1 MLGADGPRN
10 YLLMFQNPAEL
21 RTLGGI
27 AGALAL
33 VHTDH
38 GKITFTVEDIQKVL
52 PNTGEPVT
60 TLDAATL
67 ALFSEKPATYYQNVT
82 SVPDFATAAQL
93 LQDFWKRTQSTPIDG
108 VISADPVALSYL
120 LNATGPLSLRTG
132 DTPVSYTHLTLP
144 TKRIV

>member
-1 MLGADGPRN
+1 
-10 YLLMFQNPAEL
+10 
-21 RTLGGI
+21 
-27 AGALAL
+27 
-33 VHTDH
+33 
-38 GKITFTVEDIQKVL
+38 VL

-132 DTPVSYTHLTLP
+132 DTLSADNAVQLLLNEVYLRTAP
-144 TKRIV
+144 TPPRRRTRSRTRSSRSRPPLCSTPSRRERATPRS